1 MTKLIKGEVIESKQ
15 SKTLATKPFVSI
27 IINNYNYDRFLA
39 EAIDSA
45 LNQTYPDTEVIVVD
59 DGSTDNSR
67 VIIAEY
73 GDRIIRIL
81 QTNGKQAAA
90 FNSGFA
96 KSKGDIVIF
105 LDSDDYLYPQAV
117 AEIIAVWKPNL
128 AKVHYRLNVVNGVG
142 ESLCYSCPQGS
153 SPLSSGTVWQTL
165 LEKGG
170 YVSTPTSGN
179 ALNRQVLSKLFP
191 IPDEY
196 TLTADDYLSFQ
207 VPFYGEVAAIEKPLG
222 VYRDGEVAAIEKPLG
237 VYRVHDSNQWAL
249 ATVNGD
255 RFKRFVCHDLQNFA
269 LLSNKAAEFGYK
281 IPPDLEQRAIGR
293 LWSRIISLRLNGQTH
308 PVKSDRSIKLIYQGI
323 RSLWKYSDFNL
334 AKRLFYSV
342 WFFWVGLMPLS
353 LAKPA
358 IAWLY
363 APHQRPKL
371 VAWMV
376 TKFRQLVS

>member
-1 MTKLIKGEVIESKQ
+1 MKIQ
-15 SKTLATKPFVSI
+15 PYASI

-45 LNQTYPDTEVIVVD
+45 LNQTYPQIEVIVVD
-59 DGSTDNSR
+59 DGSTDTSR
-67 VIIAEY
+67 EIIASY
-73 GDRIIRIL
+73 GDRIMPIL
-81 QTNGKQAAA
+81 QENGKQAAA

-96 KSKGDIVIF
+96 KSKGDIIIF
-105 LDSDDYLYPQAV
+105 LDSDDYLLPQAV
-117 AEIIAVWKPNL
+117 AEIVAVWKPNL
-128 AKVHYRLNVVNGVG
+128 AKVHYRLNVVNGAG
-142 ESLCYSCPQGS
+142 KSLGYSCPQGS
-153 SPLSSGTVWQTL
+153 SPLSSGKAWQML

-179 ALNRQVLSKLFP
+179 ALNRQVLSKLLP

-196 TLTADDYLSFQ
+196 KLTADDYLSFQ
-207 VPFYGEVAAIEKPLG
+207 VPFYGEIAAIEQ
-222 VYRDGEVAAIEKPLG
+222 PLG

-249 ATVNGD
+249 ATVTGD
-255 RFKRFVCHDLQNFA
+255 RFKRFVLHDLQNFA
-269 LLSNKAAEFGYK
+269 LLTKKAQELGHE
-281 IPPDLEQRAIGR
+281 IPADLEQRGVGR
-293 LWSRIISLRLNGQTH
+293 LWSRIISLRLNAQTH
-308 PVKSDRSIKLIYQGI
+308 PVQSDRSYQLIYWGI

-334 AKRLFYSV
+334 PKRLVYSL
-342 WFFWVGLMPLS
+342 WFVWVGLMPLS

-371 VAWMV
+371 VDWAV